1 MFKKKKKNLCSFIS
15 LENKHTMKY
24 GILNIKWSQVHV
36 FNSSTLEADLFEL
49 EASLVY
55 ILNSRTVENYIVK
68 PYLKKV
74 AGQWCTPL
82 IPALGRQRQADF

>member
-1 MFKKKKKNLCSFIS
+1 
-15 LENKHTMKY
+15 MKY

-68 PYLKKV
+68 PYLKKSRWAV
-74 AGQWCTPL
+74 VHTFNPRVTEACVSL
-82 IPALGRQRQADF
+82 

>member
-1 MFKKKKKNLCSFIS
+1 
-15 LENKHTMKY
+15 MKY

-74 AGQWCTPL
+74 AGIKGVRHYCL
-82 IPALGRQRQADF
+82 AKINKY